1 MSSSYEKHAAR
12 ISCSY
17 VGDDPIQGHHVRDNP
32 RMKAGEPQEN
42 FDVVIVGGG
51 ISGLTAAYEL
61 KDHNI
66 LLLEKDQVPG
76 GAARRKEWNGIR
88 YTLGATNIRLGY
100 EVELDGRKFDFLSSY
115 FDELG
120 LKWSKIREPT
130 DNYFIEGRR
139 VRDILGEGVKE
150 LPYPPETQ
158 AKFKEAW
165 DYLRTLVDSDD
176 CPVIPVEANNQA
188 ALAQDQFSFEDLLKK
203 FGLEVKKTADLLS
216 RSIFGENS
224 DQVSAFAA
232 LCYLKGEFGD
242 QYAAP
247 GGTAQITEQLLSF
260 LGDRV
265 RSGRIATG
273 IEQNDEAAYVTY
285 LDDEFKPVTVSC
297 KAVIYAASKHVAP
310 RIFRDLLPE
319 KVRAIRKMRFDA
331 YFLANLFCEDIVYKD
346 SFAAYFESGIFT
358 DIVVNDWI
366 AGNQGVGGRQVL
378 SLFCPRGVEGRDEL
392 LSQSCHYW
400 VGQILQDLER
410 YGFDTERI
418 AGVEICR
425 YGHHFAIP
433 YPGFTT
439 SVREIVAKPQ
449 GRYFFA
455 KDDTQGVPALE
466 SAIWSG
472 MRAAKEVERKLSDN
486 LDTKADAQYL

>member
-1 MSSSYEKHAAR
+1 MSLPYEKQATR
-12 ISCSY
+12 IPCSF
-17 VGDDPIQGHHVRDNP
+17 VGDDPVQGHHVRDNP

-61 KDHNI
+61 EDQNI

-76 GAARRKEWNGIR
+76 GAARRKEWNGIK
-88 YTLGATNIRLGY
+88 YTLGATNIRIGY
-100 EVELDGRKFDFLSSY
+100 EVELDGRRFDYLTTY

-139 VRDILGEGVKE
+139 VRDILGEGVRE
-150 LPYPPETQ
+150 LPYLPETQ

-165 DYLRTLVDSDD
+165 DYLRKLVDSDD
-176 CPVIPVEANNQA
+176 CPVIPVEANSQA
-188 ALAQDQFSFEDLLKK
+188 ALAQDQFSLADLLSR

-232 LCYLKGEFGD
+232 LCYLKGEFAD

-247 GGTAQITEQLLSF
+247 GGTAQITERLQSF

-265 RSGRIATG
+265 RSGSIAAG
-273 IEQNDEAAYVTY
+273 IEQNDETAYVTY

-297 KAVIYAASKHVAP
+297 KTVIYAASKHVAP
-310 RIFRDLLPE
+310 RIFRDLPPE

-331 YFLANLFCEDIVYKD
+331 YLLANLFCDDIVYND
-346 SFAAYFESGIFT
+346 SFAAYFDNAIFT

-366 AGNQGVGGRQVL
+366 AGNQATGGRQVL

-392 LSQSCHYW
+392 LSQPCHYW
-400 VGQILQDLER
+400 VSRILQDLDK

-418 AGVEICR
+418 SGVEICR

-439 SVREIVAKPQ
+439 GVREIIAKPQ

-455 KDDTQGVPALE
+455 KDDTQGVPCLE

-472 MRAAKEVERKLSDN
+472 MRAAKEVKRKLLGN
-486 LDTKADAQYL
+486 LNPKADGQ